1 MSYHRDFHQVLPHQF
16 LRIEANFHF
25 SSDFWKGQGVLLKID
40 NEIVWV
46 DHHNWEGSDIYNNVY
61 IEKQN
66 IYFLEG
72 DNNDKREVEKIWISP
87 INIILRNNEKIFRV
101 SFHVFGVEEDDL
113 RKMIFWFENFNIYV
127 K

>member
-1 MSYHRDFHQVLPHQF
+1 M
-16 LRIEANFHF
+16 N
-25 SSDFWKGQGVLLKID
+25 SD
-40 NEIVWV
+40 
-46 DHHNWEGSDIYNNVY
+46 NWFKLGLAYNQRYIYNNVY